1 MNITFLMTL
10 ELETDWEKRDENTPI
25 SVHIIGIE
33 VNFYILAGCC
43 AGLVEHVSMLP
54 FDNIKV

>member
-1 MNITFLMTL
+1 MTL

-25 SVHIIGIE
+25 SFHIIGID
-33 VNFYILAGCC
+33 VNLYILAGSC